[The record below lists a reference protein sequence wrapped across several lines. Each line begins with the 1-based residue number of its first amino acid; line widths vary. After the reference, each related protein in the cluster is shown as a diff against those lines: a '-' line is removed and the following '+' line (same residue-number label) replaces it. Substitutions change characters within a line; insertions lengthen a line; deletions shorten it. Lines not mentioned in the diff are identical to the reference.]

1 MDSLQDII
9 SDIRI
14 FLYGGILTL
23 PLTIAGTLSILG
35 LFTAN
40 YAMLFFLVGYLVL
53 TPLAAFGLNTAL
65 DAIFS
70 GTSRNPF
77 KARWGDIC
85 KVVIPFSQLPIA
97 SANTVTNSKGTGT
110 DATIISSSWVAMVA
124 FFTGYIFTNGLELYN
139 REAPAN
145 TLTVTSTSAS
155 DLDKKVTNRRTQAI
169 IAMVSTL
176 VFALVVLGFRYYS
189 GCESMLGMILTTAAF
204 IWAGRG
210 WYKVLSAV
218 GEDRLSDLFGIACR
232 LLPPSAINN
241 APIAC
246 VPVPN

>member
-1 MDSLQDII
+1 MDSFNLRGII

-40 YAMLFFLVGYLVL
+40 YAILFFLIGYLLL
-53 TPLAAFGLNTAL
+53 TPLVAFGLNKGL

-70 GTSRNPF
+70 GKSFNPF
-77 KARWGDIC
+77 KATFGDVC
-85 KVVIPFSQLPIA
+85 KLVIPFSQLPIDSSTA
-97 SANTVTNSKGTGT
+97 A
-110 DATIISSSWVAMVA
+110 DATVVSSSWVAMVA
-124 FFTGYIFTNGLELYN
+124 FFIGYIFTNGLELYN

-145 TLTVTSTSAS
+145 TLTVTSSDAS
-155 DLDKKVTNRRTQAI
+155 DLDKKVTNRKTQAI
-169 IAMVSTL
+169 IAMISTI
-176 VFALVVLGFRYYS
+176 VFALIALGFRYYS
-189 GCESMLGMILTTAAF
+189 GCESMLGMILTTFAF
-204 IWAGRG
+204 IWAGHG
-210 WYKVLSAV
+210 WYKALSTI

-246 VPVPN
+246 VPVAI

>member
-1 MDSLQDII
+1 MDSFNLRGII

-40 YAMLFFLVGYLVL
+40 YAILFFLIGYLLL
-53 TPLAAFGLNTAL
+53 TPLVAFGFNTAL

-70 GTSRNPF
+70 GKSFNPF
-77 KARWGDIC
+77 KAKFGDIC
-85 KVVIPFSQLPIA
+85 KVVIPFSQLPIG
-97 SANTVTNSKGTGT
+97 SATTA

-124 FFTGYIFTNGLELYN
+124 FFIGYIFTNGLELYN

-155 DLDKKVTNRRTQAI
+155 DLDKKVTNRKTQAI
-169 IAMVSTL
+169 IAMISTI
-176 VFALVVLGFRYYS
+176 VFALIAFGFRYYS
-189 GCESMLGMILTTAAF
+189 GCESMLGMILTTFAF
-204 IWAGRG
+204 IWAGHG
-210 WYKVLSAV
+210 WYKALSAI
-218 GEDRLSDLFGIACR
+218 GEDRLSDLFGIASR

-246 VPVPN
+246 IPVPS

>member
-40 YAMLFFLVGYLVL
+40 YAILFFLIGYLLL
-53 TPLAAFGLNTAL
+53 TPAVAFGLNTGL

-70 GTSRNPF
+70 YTSFNPF
-77 KARWGDIC
+77 KAKFGDIC
-85 KVVIPFSQLPIA
+85 KVVIPFSQIPIG
-97 SANTVTNSKGTGT
+97 SAQA
-110 DATIISSSWVAMVA
+110 DATVISSSWVAMVA
-124 FFTGYIFTNGLELYN
+124 FFIGYIFTNGLELYN
-139 REAPAN
+139 RETPAN

-169 IAMVSTL
+169 IAMISTI
-176 VFALVVLGFRYYS
+176 VFALIALGFRYYS
-189 GCESMLGMILTTAAF
+189 GCESMLGMILTTLIF
-204 IWAGRG
+204 VWAGHG
-210 WYKVLSAV
+210 WYKALSAI
-218 GEDRLSDLFGIACR
+218 GEDRLSDLFGIASR

-246 VPVPN
+246 IPVPS

>member
-1 MDSLQDII
+1 MDSFNLRGII

-40 YAMLFFLVGYLVL
+40 YAILFFLIGYLLL
-53 TPLAAFGLNTAL
+53 TPLVAFGLNTAL

-70 GTSRNPF
+70 GKSFNPF
-77 KARWGDIC
+77 KAKFGDVC
-85 KVVIPFSQLPIA
+85 KIVIPFSQL
-97 SANTVTNSKGTGT
+97 STDSGTT
-110 DATIISSSWVAMVA
+110 SDKTIISSSWVAMVA
-124 FFTGYIFTNGLELYN
+124 FFIGYIFTNGLELYN

-155 DLDKKVTNRRTQAI
+155 DLDKKVTNRKTQAI
-169 IAMVSTL
+169 IAMISTI
-176 VFALVVLGFRYYS
+176 VFALIALGFRYYS
-189 GCESMLGMILTTAAF
+189 GCESMLGMILTTFAF
-204 IWAGRG
+204 IWAGHG
-210 WYKVLSAV
+210 WYKALSAI
-218 GEDRLSDLFGIACR
+218 GEDRLSDLFGIASR

-246 VPVPN
+246 IPVPS

>member
-1 MDSLQDII
+1 MDSFNLRGII

-40 YAMLFFLVGYLVL
+40 YAILFFLIGYLLL
-53 TPLAAFGLNTAL
+53 TPLVAFGLNTGL

-70 GTSRNPF
+70 GKSFNPF
-77 KARWGDIC
+77 KAKFGDIC
-85 KVVIPFSQLPIA
+85 KVVIPFSQLPIG
-97 SANTVTNSKGTGT
+97 SGTT
-110 DATIISSSWVAMVA
+110 SDATIISSTWVAMVA
-124 FFTGYIFTNGLELYN
+124 FFIGYIFTNGLELYN
-139 REAPAN
+139 REAPAD

-169 IAMVSTL
+169 IAMISTI
-176 VFALVVLGFRYYS
+176 VFALIALGFRYYS
-189 GCESMLGMILTTAAF
+189 GCESMLGIILTTFAF
-204 IWAGRG
+204 VWAGHG
-210 WYKVLSAV
+210 WYKALSAI
-218 GEDRLSDLFGIACR
+218 GEDRLSDLFGIASR

-246 VPVPN
+246 IPVAA

>member
-1 MDSLQDII
+1 MDSFNLRGII

-40 YAMLFFLVGYLVL
+40 YAILFFLIGYLLL
-53 TPLAAFGLNTAL
+53 TPAVAFGLNTGL

-70 GTSRNPF
+70 YTSFNPF
-77 KARWGDIC
+77 KAKFGDIC
-85 KVVIPFSQLPIA
+85 KVVIPFSQIPIG
-97 SANTVTNSKGTGT
+97 SAQA
-110 DATIISSSWVAMVA
+110 DATVISSSWVAMVA
-124 FFTGYIFTNGLELYN
+124 FFIGYIFTNGLELYN
-139 REAPAN
+139 RETPAN

-169 IAMVSTL
+169 IAMISTI
-176 VFALVVLGFRYYS
+176 VFALIVLGFRYYS
-189 GCESMLGMILTTAAF
+189 GCESMWGLILTTFAF
-204 IWAGRG
+204 VFAGHG
-210 WYKVLSAV
+210 WYKALSNI
-218 GEDRLSDLFGIACR
+218 GEDRLSDLFGIANR

-246 VPVPN
+246 VPLPI

>member
-1 MDSLQDII
+1 MDSFNLRDII

-53 TPLAAFGLNTAL
+53 TPVAAYGLNTGLEAL
-65 DAIFS
+65 FS
-70 GTSRNPF
+70 GTSWNPF
-77 KARWGDIC
+77 KAKFGDVC
-85 KVVIPFSQLPIA
+85 KIVIPFSQLPIG
-97 SANTVTNSKGTGT
+97 SGTA
-110 DATIISSSWVAMVA
+110 DATVVSSSWVAMVA
-124 FFTGYIFTNGLELYN
+124 FFIGYIFTNGLELYN

-155 DLDKKVTNRRTQAI
+155 DLDKKVTNRKTQAI
-169 IAMVSTL
+169 IAMISTI
-176 VFALVVLGFRYYS
+176 VFALIAFGFRYYS
-189 GCESMLGMILTTAAF
+189 GCESMLGMILTTFAF
-204 IWAGRG
+204 IWAGHG
-210 WYKVLSAV
+210 WYKALSAI

-246 VPVPN
+246 IPVAA